1 MFVSDEYELL
11 DFGAGRKLERFGA
24 YVVDRPAPAAA
35 QSRPRDAQLW
45 EQADARF
52 ERAAGQRGLWTFRRQ
67 ISAAWPIHFGPMT
80 LGLKFSDFG
89 QVGLFPEQAANWS
102 WIAEQVSTSDAPLSV
117 LNLFGYTGGST
128 LAAAALGAEVTHID
142 SANNVVAWARRN
154 VAASHMESAP
164 IRWITEDAVT
174 FMRREL
180 KRGRQYHAVILDPP
194 AYGHGPKGQRW
205 KLGEQL
211 GELLDLCWQLT
222 EVGRHFILLTCHSG
236 ELATAEGLLKATIT
250 SAPQFRDGG
259 KIAASDMFLSTA
271 AGSRLHAGAAVR
283 WCDTNA
289 IAADLPVKT
298 ARRSQ
303 RAVRDR

>member
-52 ERAAGQRGLWTFRRQ
+52 DRAAGQRGLWTFRRQ

-89 QVGLFPEQAANWS
+89 QVGLFPEQAANWN
-102 WIAEQVSTSDAPLSV
+102 WIAEQVSTADAPLSV

-154 VAASHMESAP
+154 VATSHMESAP

-205 KLGEQL
+205 KLDEQL

-259 KIAASDMFLSTA
+259 KIAASDMYLLTA
-271 AGSRLHAGAAVR
+271 AGARLHAGAAVR

-289 IAADLPVKT
+289 SAADLPVKT

>member
-11 DFGAGRKLERFGA
+11 DFGSGRKLERFGA
-24 YVVDRPAPAAA
+24 YVVDRPSPAAA
-35 QSRPRDAQLW
+35 QARPRDAQLW

-52 ERAAGQRGLWTFRRQ
+52 ERTTSPRGQWTFRRQ
-67 ISAAWPIHFGPMT
+67 LSAAWPIHFGPMT

-89 QVGLFPEQAANWS
+89 QVGLFPEQASNWN
-102 WIAEQVSTSDAPLSV
+102 WIAEQVSTAAEPLSV

-154 VAASHMESAP
+154 VATSHMESAP

-174 FMRREL
+174 FMRREM

-205 KLGEQL
+205 KLDEQL

-222 EVGRHFILLTCHSG
+222 AASRHFILLTCHSG

-259 KIAASDMFLSTA
+259 KIAASDMYLSTA

-283 WCDTNA
+283 WCTSA
-289 IAADLPVKT
+289 EASGAPPEP
-298 ARRSQ
+298 RRRTQ
-303 RAVRDR
+303 RAAPKR